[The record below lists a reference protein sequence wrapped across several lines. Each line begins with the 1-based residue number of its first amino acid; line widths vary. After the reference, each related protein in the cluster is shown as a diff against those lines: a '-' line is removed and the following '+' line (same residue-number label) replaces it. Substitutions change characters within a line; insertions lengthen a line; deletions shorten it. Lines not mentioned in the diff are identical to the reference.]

1 MDVAARETGAAMILT
16 FLVIVVVVSIADV
29 VRSNRKY
36 GDLINPR
43 RRLSRKK
50 PSTGRGPTGIP
61 RSWGD

>member
-1 MDVAARETGAAMILT
+1 MVFT
-16 FLVIVVVVSIADV
+16 FLIVFLAVAIATV

-43 RRLSRKK
+43 RRLSRRK
-50 PSTGRGPTGIP
+50 PSKGRGPTGIP

>member
-1 MDVAARETGAAMILT
+1 MILT
-16 FLVIVVVVSIADV
+16 FLIIVVVVSIADV

-36 GDLINPR
+36 GDFINPR

>member
-1 MDVAARETGAAMILT
+1 MILT
-16 FLVIVVVVSIADV
+16 FLVIVVLVSIADV

-43 RRLSRKK
+43 RRLSHQK
-50 PSTGRGPTGIP
+50 PSRGRGPTGIP